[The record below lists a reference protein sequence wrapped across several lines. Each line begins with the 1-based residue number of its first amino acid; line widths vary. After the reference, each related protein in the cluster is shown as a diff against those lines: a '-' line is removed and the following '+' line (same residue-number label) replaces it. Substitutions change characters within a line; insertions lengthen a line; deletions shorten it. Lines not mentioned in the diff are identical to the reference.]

1 MLELHVL
8 RSGDKGSC
16 AAVRLAGAE
25 EFVCVD
31 CGITGTTFVDA
42 CAQTGLIPF
51 KVQAFLIT
59 HCHSNQV
66 KGLKSTLTWLQKRGV
81 APQVYVEPGVL
92 AASPVLQELQGIA
105 DVCEFHT
112 KQPFWVGDVCV
123 RPFRTFHNNE
133 DKGSCYNFRF
143 ETRATGDEQV
153 DSLVLLSDVGVLS
166 REAQGE
172 LPHARLLAIEANYD
186 TGLLDE
192 AAQANPQVR
201 FAVDVRGNFSNA
213 QAASTVQAYAWPGLK
228 DVVALYLSRQYNAPT
243 RATAAIEAALEQAGC
258 KARVACASPD
268 ETLSVLPEGESADD
282 GNGTAPEKPA
292 VENAAAEMPCVAG
305 GVANMAAPE
314 ASVSEMPGC
323 NASVETPALE
333 TSVTVAAG
341 ACPVKDEPV
350 SEQLAAGEALVEPI
364 ASGTLAGEGFID
376 KESIAE
382 APTLEAAL
390 GAAASE
396 TCVFETPAH
405 EVGVETTASE
415 RSFESSVLEEPAPEQ
430 PAVTQPAPEEP
441 AVAQPAPEQPAPEQ
455 SAPEQPAS
463 EEPAPEQPAH
473 EPPALEAPAPYS
485 APEDILLPEQAREM
499 GYVDLRG
506 LLDLWVQQG
515 CLTESPA
522 ISAEDLL
529 RALIAADMLD
539 SRDMTPTDKGI
550 ELGVWAAFEAEGL
563 APVFAARMAD
573 RLWEHVQA
581 LL

>member
-1 MLELHVL
+1 MGMLELHVL

-31 CGITGTTFVDA
+31 CGITGTTFADA

-92 AASPVLQELQGIA
+92 AASPALQELQGIA
-105 DVCEFHT
+105 DVREFHT

-143 ETRATGDEQV
+143 ETRASGDEQA

-172 LPHARLLAIEANYD
+172 LPHTRLLAIEANYD
-186 TGLLDE
+186 TSLLDE

-228 DVVALYLSRQYNAPT
+228 DVVALYLSRQYNAPS

-258 KARVACASPD
+258 KAHVACASPD
-268 ETLSVLPEGESADD
+268 ETLSVLPEGESARD
-282 GNGTAPEKPA
+282 GNGTVPEKPA

-314 ASVSEMPGC
+314 ASVSEIPGC
-323 NASVETPALE
+323 NASVEKSVAGAP
-333 TSVTVAAG
+333 VTVAAG
-341 ACPVKDEPV
+341 ASPVKDEPV
-350 SEQLAAGEALVEPI
+350 SEQLAAGEAVVEPI
-364 ASGTLAGEGFID
+364 ASGAPAGDGFTD
-376 KESIAE
+376 KDPIAGM
-382 APTLEAAL
+382 PTLETVPEAT
-390 GAAASE
+390 ASE
-396 TCVFETPAH
+396 PCVFETPAH

-415 RSFESSVLEEPAPEQ
+415 TSFES
-430 PAVTQPAPEEP
+430 
-441 AVAQPAPEQPAPEQ
+441 
-455 SAPEQPAS
+455 
-463 EEPAPEQPAH
+463 
-473 EPPALEAPAPYS
+473 PAPYS
-485 APEDILLPEQAREM
+485 APEDILLPEQAQEM
-499 GYVDLRG
+499 GYIDLQG
-506 LLDLWVQQG
+506 LLDLWTQRG
-515 CLTESPA
+515 RLAESPA

-529 RALIAADMLD
+529 RALTAADMLD
-539 SRDMTPTDKGI
+539 PRDMTPTDKGI
-550 ELGVWAAFEAEGL
+550 ELGVWAAFETEGL
-563 APVFAARMAD
+563 APVFAASMAG

>member
-1 MLELHVL
+1 MGMLELHVL

-25 EFVCVD
+25 EFACVD
-31 CGITGTTFVDA
+31 CGITGTTFADA

-143 ETRATGDEQV
+143 ETRASGDERT

-166 REAQGE
+166 REAQSE

-186 TGLLDE
+186 AGLLDE
-192 AAQANPQVR
+192 AVQANSQVR

-213 QAASTVQAYAWPGLK
+213 QAASTVEAYAWPGLQ

-243 RATAAIEAALEQAGC
+243 RATATIEAALEQAGC
-258 KARVACASPD
+258 EARVACASPD
-268 ETLSVLPEGESADD
+268 ETLSVLPEDLRVGS
-282 GNGTAPEKPA
+282 
-292 VENAAAEMPCVAG
+292 AAEGAVAEE
-305 GVANMAAPE
+305 AA
-314 ASVSEMPGC
+314 VG
-323 NASVETPALE
+323 ALAAE
-333 TSVTVAAG
+333 TSV
-341 ACPVKDEPV
+341 P
-350 SEQLAAGEALVEPI
+350 
-364 ASGTLAGEGFID
+364 
-376 KESIAE
+376 
-382 APTLEAAL
+382 
-390 GAAASE
+390 
-396 TCVFETPAH
+396 
-405 EVGVETTASE
+405 
-415 RSFESSVLEEPAPEQ
+415 EEPAPETLVPEQ
-430 PAVTQPAPEEP
+430 AGLETSAPEESASEP
-441 AVAQPAPEQPAPEQ
+441 FAVADAPVVLAGT
-455 SAPEQPAS
+455 S
-463 EEPAPEQPAH
+463 EPVARV
-473 EPPALEAPAPYS
+473 PYS
-485 APEDILLPEQAREM
+485 APDDILLPEQAQEM
-499 GYVDLRG
+499 GYVDLQG
-506 LLDLWVQQG
+506 LLDLWGQQG
-515 CLTESPA
+515 RVAPSAT
-522 ISAEDLL
+522 SAEDLP

-539 SRDMTPTDKGI
+539 PRDMTPTEKGI
-550 ELGVWAAFEAEGL
+550 ELGVWAAFETEGL
-563 APVFAARMAD
+563 TPVFAACMAGE
-573 RLWEHVQA
+573 LWGRVQV

>member
-1 MLELHVL
+1 MGMLELHVL
-8 RSGDKGSC
+8 RSGDRGSC

-25 EFVCVD
+25 EFACVD
-31 CGITGTTFVDA
+31 CGITGATFADA

-92 AASPVLQELQGIA
+92 AASSVLQELQGFA

-143 ETRATGDEQV
+143 ETRATGDEAGGQV

-192 AAQANPQVR
+192 AAQANSQVR

-243 RATAAIEAALEQAGC
+243 RATAAIETALEQAGC
-258 KARVACASPD
+258 EARVACASPD
-268 ETLSVLPEGESADD
+268 ETLSVLPEGGSAGD
-282 GNGTAPEKPA
+282 GDGTAAEKSTVESTA
-292 VENAAAEMPCVAG
+292 VERPSVEGPSVAG
-305 GVANMAAPE
+305 GVANMAASETP
-314 ASVSEMPGC
+314 VSEMPGC
-323 NASVETPALE
+323 NAATEKPAVEAPAMA
-333 TSVTVAAG
+333 AAG
-341 ACPVKDEPV
+341 DVPIKGELV
-350 SEQLAAGEALVEPI
+350 SGQLAAIEAVVEPVASGVPAGDGLTDKEPI
-364 ASGTLAGEGFID
+364 AEM
-376 KESIAE
+376 
-382 APTLEAAL
+382 PTLEAVPESTV
-390 GAAASE
+390 SE
-396 TCVFETPAH
+396 TGVFETPAH
-405 EVGVETTASE
+405 EAAMETAVSE
-415 RSFESSVLEEPAPEQ
+415 TFLETPACEEPAPEQ
-430 PAVTQPAPEEP
+430 PAVMQPTSEGP
-441 AVAQPAPEQPAPEQ
+441 AVVQL
-455 SAPEQPAS
+455 
-463 EEPAPEQPAH
+463 APEQPAH
-473 EPPALEAPAPYS
+473 EPPTPVAPAPYS
-485 APEDILLPEQAREM
+485 APEDILLPEQAGEM
-499 GYVDLRG
+499 GYIDLQG
-506 LLDLWVQQG
+506 LLALWVQQG
-515 CLTESPA
+515 RLTESPA
-522 ISAEDLL
+522 ISAKDLL
-529 RALIAADMLD
+529 RALTAADMLD
-539 SRDMTPTDKGI
+539 PRDMTPTDKGI
-550 ELGVWAAFEAEGL
+550 ELGVWAASEAEGL
-563 APVFAARMAD
+563 TPVFAARMAG